1 MNRWRN
7 LLSYWLLF
15 CVGCATEPTQ
25 STMRMT
31 AELDIFSGRPNPTW
45 TLTTDES
52 TRMAALLTNLPP
64 ANPAPADPGLGY
76 RGVVLQNPEPT
87 PELPARIRVYRGVV
101 LLGDDPAQRFND
113 VHDVEHQLLKQASVQ
128 GYAALVDSL

>member
-1 MNRWRN
+1 MNGWRN
-7 LLSYWLLF
+7 LLSYGLVF
-15 CVGCATEPTQ
+15 SIGCSAGPPQ
-25 STMRMT
+25 STTRMT

-52 TRMAALLTNLPP
+52 SRLAAQLTNLPP
-64 ANPAPADPGLGY
+64 AGQAPADPGLGY
-76 RGVVLQNPEPT
+76 RGVVVQNPAPT
-87 PELPARIRVYRGVV
+87 ADLPARIRFYRGVV

-113 VHDVEHQLLKQASVQ
+113 VHDVEHQLLKQAAAQ